1 MFAAIPELAAHAAA
15 TANGVTV
22 GMFVEG
28 IDDIRSQFD
37 QGHARVEAGD
47 LRGGLAAFIVVWDM
61 LEARLPRM
69 LAVQAEC
76 TRLRLLAAE
85 RMRGLPAAERTAR
98 LRGNDEEQAR
108 IDGRVTEM
116 QGTRRGLEDIFVSLE
131 HVVDSWPEFQRVV
144 DAIKQRRS
152 VGV

>member
-15 TANGVTV
+15 TANGVMM
-22 GMFVEG
+22 GMLVEG
-28 IDDIRSQFD
+28 IGDIRSQFN
-37 QGHARVEAGD
+37 QGHARIEAGD
-47 LRGGLAAFIVVWDM
+47 LRGGLAALVVVWEM

-69 LAVQAEC
+69 LDVQAKC

-85 RMRGLPAAERTAR
+85 RMHAIPAAERTVR

-108 IDGRVTEM
+108 IDGLVTEM
-116 QGTRRGLEDIFVSLE
+116 QGTKRGLEDIFVPLE
-131 HVVDSWPEFQRVV
+131 HAFDSWPDFQRVV
-144 DAIKQRRS
+144 DTIKQRRS

>member
-1 MFAAIPELAAHAAA
+1 MFASIPELAAHAAA
-15 TANGVTV
+15 TANGVMV

-28 IDDIRSQFD
+28 IDDIRDQFN
-37 QGHARVEAGD
+37 QGYARIRARD
-47 LRGGLAAFIVVWDM
+47 LRGGLAALIVVWDM

-85 RMRGLPAAERTAR
+85 RMRGLPAAERTVR

-108 IDGRVTEM
+108 IDGRVTDM
-116 QGTRRGLEDIFVSLE
+116 QDTRRGLEDIFVPLE
-131 HVVDSWPEFQRVV
+131 HAVDSWPEFQRVV
-144 DAIKQRRS
+144 DTIKQRRS
-152 VGV
+152 AGV

>member
-22 GMFVEG
+22 GIVVEG
-28 IDDIRSQFD
+28 IGDIRDQFD
-37 QGHARVEAGD
+37 QGHALVEAGD

-85 RMRGLPAAERTAR
+85 RMRGLPAAERTVR

-116 QGTRRGLEDIFVSLE
+116 QGTRRGLDDIFVSLE
-131 HVVDSWPEFQRVV
+131 HAVDSWPEFQRVV
-144 DAIKQRRS
+144 DTIKQRW
-152 VGV
+152 